1 MFTKPETPKID
12 RSLGPDCDPR
22 PRALVIGAGFGG
34 LAAAIRLGARGYRV
48 TVLERLDQPGG
59 RARVYHQDGYSFD
72 AGPTIVTAP
81 YLFEELWRLAGRR
94 LEDDVTLKL
103 MDPFYRI
110 RFDDG
115 TVFDAC
121 GDEERMRAQIR
132 ALSPEDEAGYDRY
145 LAASRRAFE
154 IGFQGMGQEPF
165 NTLPSMLRRLPD
177 VLRLHG
183 HHSVHWLV
191 AKHFKHPKLRVV
203 FSFHP
208 LLIGGNP
215 FAVTSIYSL
224 ISHLEKQWGVWSA
237 VGGTGALV
245 RGMVGLIEGQG
256 GEVRLGT
263 DVAEITTEARRATG
277 VRLASGEEITAPVT
291 VCNADVLW
299 TYENLLPGRKSLG
312 AWRNLVPPQHS
323 MGLYVWYFGTD
334 RQWPDVAHHSILLGP
349 RYKELLRDIFR
360 RKRLADDFSLYLH
373 RPTATDPA
381 LAPDGGDAFYALCPV
396 PHLGSGTDWATEG
409 PKRRDAIVKRLE
421 ETVLPGL
428 SRHIVTERAMDPT
441 HFRDELNA
449 IQGAGFG
456 PEPLL
461 LQSAWF
467 RAHNSS
473 EEVDGL
479 WMVGAGTHPGA
490 GLPGVLTSAQI
501 VDDLIPDAEMAGG

>member
-1 MFTKPETPKID
+1 MFTKPETPQVD
-12 RSLGPDCDPR
+12 RPLGDGFDPR

-59 RARVYHQDGYSFD
+59 RARVFDQDGFAFD

-94 LEDDVTLKL
+94 LEDDVELKL

-115 TVFDAC
+115 SVFDAC
-121 GDEERMRAQIR
+121 GDEDRMRAQIR
-132 ALSPEDEAGYDRY
+132 ALAPEDEAGYDRY
-145 LAASRRAFE
+145 LEASKRAFD
-154 IGFQGMGQEPF
+154 IGFVGMGQEAF

-177 VLRLHG
+177 VLRLNG
-183 HHSVHWLV
+183 HRSVHWLV
-191 AKHFKHPKLRVV
+191 ARHFKNPKLRIV

-224 ISHLEKQWGVWSA
+224 ISHLEKTWGVWSA
-237 VGGTGALV
+237 MGGTGALV
-245 RGMVGLIEGQG
+245 RGMVRLIEGQG
-256 GEVRLGT
+256 GEVRLNA
-263 DVAEITTEARRATG
+263 DVAEITTEGRRATG
-277 VRLASGEEITAPVT
+277 VRLADGERIAAPVV
-291 VCNADVLW
+291 VCNADTLW
-299 TYENLLPGRKSLG
+299 SYEHLLPGRKTLG
-312 AWRNLVPPQHS
+312 AWRNIVPPQHS

-334 RQWPDVAHHSILLGP
+334 RQYRDVAHHSILLGP

-373 RPTATDPA
+373 RPTATDPS
-381 LAPDGGDAFYALCPV
+381 LAPEGGDAFYALCPV
-396 PHLGSGTDWATEG
+396 PHLGSGSDWTVEG
-409 PKRRDAIVKRLE
+409 PKRRAAIIRRLE
-421 ETVLPGL
+421 ETVLPDL
-428 SRHIVTERAMDPT
+428 SRHIVTERVMSPLD
-441 HFRDELNA
+441 FRDDLNA

-473 EEVDGL
+473 EEVEGL

-501 VDDLIPDAEMAGG
+501 VDDLIPEAAVYG